1 MSTCSVYGTH
11 SHSLLFYISI
21 SGTEI
26 IQMSLKVIKWH
37 YFYIY
42 LFIWI
47 MLLTSSTL
55 VERKNCLLEYTN
67 LSLNHFVPLFYLS
80 GPCPPTNVQVSL
92 QCLGNVGHVTWNAA
106 AQADLYVATAIPSSV
121 DEHNHTC
128 TTNGTS
134 CSLTDLP
141 CGETAAVTVIT
152 IERGCMSE
160 PSLPFTLHSG

>member
-1 MSTCSVYGTH
+1 M
-11 SHSLLFYISI
+11 
-21 SGTEI
+21 
-26 IQMSLKVIKWH
+26 
-37 YFYIY
+37 
-42 LFIWI
+42 
-47 MLLTSSTL
+47 
-55 VERKNCLLEYTN
+55 VEGRNGLLEHIS
-67 LSLNHFVPLFYLS
+67 LSADHFVPLLYLS

-121 DEHNHTC
+121 DEHNDTC

-134 CSLTDLP
+134 CSLTDLH

-160 PSLPFTLHSG
+160 PSLPFTFHSGKRMFQCIEQLQFLTI